1 MYKIF
6 LLFALLWSMPLQ
18 AQLAETDGYMPAQ
31 VMPEYLEED
40 RTNYD
45 KSIIYIFFNNEP
57 CYTCASAIA
66 MLESFYNQ
74 NFIDEY
80 NLFLINYQNDN
91 ETDFID
97 MYGLSEPLEVVL
109 VRVDDGGAFGYRKLT
124 NLQDMISDP
133 VSMEDYFVQ
142 QVDNFLEN

>member
-6 LLFALLWSMPLQ
+6 LLFALLWTTPLQ
-18 AQLAETDGYMPAQ
+18 AQLAETDGYMPTQ

-109 VRVDDGGAFGYRKLT
+109 VRVDDGSAFGYRKLT
-124 NLQDMISDP
+124 NLQNMISDP